1 MKIKI
6 ASGTHR
12 GRVRKANEDSL
23 LVRHL
28 AKGTSKIKRSHPFRV
43 DEFGVLLAVADGMGG
58 MKGGK
63 TASNLAIHAIEEILN
78 TFEFTT
84 NPGTEEIRKLLDH
97 IFLKAQALINE
108 HGLKEP
114 KHASMGTTL
123 VVGLVKDKDAHVAWL
138 GDSRCYHYNSY
149 SGLKCLTA
157 DHSYVQMLLNDEVI
171 TKEEAFEHP
180 FSNIILR
187 GLTCSGKTENYPD
200 HIFIKLQQGERLL
213 FCSDGLNGMLR
224 DVEIERIL
232 ANEPDIYACLQQCIS
247 SANENE
253 GRDNITVILV
263 DVFIDLVGE

>member
-1 MKIKI
+1 M
-6 ASGTHR
+6 
-12 GRVRKANEDSL
+12 
-23 LVRHL
+23 
-28 AKGTSKIKRSHPFRV
+28 

-63 TASNLAIHAIEEILN
+63 TASNLAMHAIEEILE
-78 TFEFTT
+78 TFELSPT
-84 NPGTEEIRKLLDH
+84 PGAKEIRKLLDH
-97 IFLKAQALINE
+97 IFLKAQELINE
-108 HGLKEP
+108 QGLKEP

-123 VVGLVKDKDAHVAWL
+123 VVGLVKEGIAHVAWL
-138 GDSRCYHYNSY
+138 GDSRCYHYNSH

-180 FSNIILR
+180 FSNFIIR
-187 GLTCSGKTENYPD
+187 SLTCSGKTENYPD
-200 HIFIKLQQGERLL
+200 HTFIELHPGERLL

-232 ANEPDIYACLQQCIS
+232 ANEPDTFACMRECIS
-247 SANENE
+247 AANDNE

-263 DVFIDLVGE
+263 DVLDDSV